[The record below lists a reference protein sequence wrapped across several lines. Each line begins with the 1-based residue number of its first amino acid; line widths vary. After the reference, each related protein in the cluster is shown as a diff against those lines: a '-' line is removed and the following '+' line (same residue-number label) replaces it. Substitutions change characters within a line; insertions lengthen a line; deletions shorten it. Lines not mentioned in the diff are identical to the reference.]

1 MASLARPII
10 REVSCQSKRIGAR
23 VRAWR
28 LSRGVRQTDLA
39 ERLRW
44 SVARLSA
51 IENGIREVFLPDVE
65 QLGAE
70 LGKPVSWFEREFVL

>member
-1 MASLARPII
+1 MGSLAPPFI
-10 REVSCQSKRIGAR
+10 RKVSFESRLIGAR

-28 LSRGVRQTDLA
+28 VSRGVRQAELA

-51 IENGIREVFLPDVE
+51 IENGLREVFLPDVE
-65 QLGAE
+65 ELGAE
-70 LGKPVSWFEREFVL
+70 LGKPVSWFERECSL